1 MSNDAL
7 LWNAPPPPPRKP
19 RQAEHVWSMRKNG
32 KQVDAELR
40 ADGGYGWECQFL
52 YNGDFAYGRRWVL
65 RADALAEA
73 EAKRQELDAVGW
85 RDEKPAESAGFS
97 KSGTNRDD

>member
-1 MSNDAL
+1 
-7 LWNAPPPPPRKP
+7 
-19 RQAEHVWSMRKNG
+19 MRKNG

-40 ADGGYGWECQFL
+40 SDGEYGWECLFL
-52 YNGDFAYGRRWVL
+52 YNGELAYSRRGVL

-73 EAKRQELDAVGW
+73 EQKRRELDAVGC

-97 KSGTNRDD
+97 GTNRDD

>member
-7 LWNAPPPPPRKP
+7 LWNAPPPPARKP
-19 RQAEHVWSMRKNG
+19 RPAEHVWSMRKNG

-40 ADGGYGWECQFL
+40 GHGEYGWECQFFYDGEL
-52 YNGDFAYGRRWVL
+52 AYGRRWVT

-73 EAKRQELDAVGW
+73 EKKRLELERDGWESVG
-85 RDEKPAESAGFS
+85 S
-97 KSGTNRDD
+97 